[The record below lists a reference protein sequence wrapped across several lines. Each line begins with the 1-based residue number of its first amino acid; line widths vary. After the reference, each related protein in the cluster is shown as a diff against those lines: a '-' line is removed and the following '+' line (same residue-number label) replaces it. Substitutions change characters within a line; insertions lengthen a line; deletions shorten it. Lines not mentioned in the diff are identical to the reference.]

1 MMERTLKITVAGTK
15 SRTISRPKLV
25 EIFGGEDAEEI
36 VTVLKME
43 RHDTWYVT
51 FQTSKIV
58 DYYDGKTVTCSRKG
72 FSLHLDACDRI
83 TVKARV
89 YW

>member
-1 MMERTLKITVAGTK
+1 MERTLKITVAGTK
-15 SRTISRPKLV
+15 STTISRPKLV

-36 VTVLKME
+36 VTVLQME

-51 FQTSKIV
+51 FQTCKIV
-58 DYYDGKTVTCSRKG
+58 DHYDCKTLTCSRKG
-72 FSLHLDACDRI
+72 ISLYLDACDRI

-89 YW
+89 HW